1 MLKNIYKNISKN
13 LSDKYNQKLLD
24 RAEQSIS

>member
-13 LSDKYNQKLLD
+13 LSDIYNQKLLD